1 MNEND
6 YFMDIIYHL
15 GFAINDKNNSETIL
29 NYHLKNENKSL
40 YYSINPFFIFQEKQK
55 IEEGIYDF
63 WSTKQ

>member
-1 MNEND
+1 MSEND

-40 YYSINPFFIFQEKQK
+40 YYSINPFFIF
-55 IEEGIYDF
+55 
-63 WSTKQ
+63 